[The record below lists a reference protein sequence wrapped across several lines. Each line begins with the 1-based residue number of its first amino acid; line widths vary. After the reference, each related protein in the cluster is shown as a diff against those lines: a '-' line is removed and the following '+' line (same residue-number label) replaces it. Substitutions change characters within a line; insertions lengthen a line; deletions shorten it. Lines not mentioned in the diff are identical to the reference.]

1 MRRILAILLICVLA
15 VPASAKERW
24 PDGSTMNKWFRSVP
38 KPAKGRQFVIT
49 DFGAVHDSTKIQTE
63 AIQKAIDAASVKG
76 GTVVIPEGTWLSGA
90 LFFRPK
96 THLYLEKGA
105 VLKGSTDI
113 ENFPDIPVHIEGVLQ
128 PFASALIN
136 ADGCDGFSVLGEGV
150 IDGCGQPFWEQF
162 WAGLKENPSLTNLQ
176 VKRPRLM
183 GISNSTDVTIEGV
196 RLRNSAFWN
205 IHLYKCRRVY
215 IGGVSI
221 YAPIEPV
228 KAPCSDGI
236 DIDACQDV
244 HITGCNIATGDD
256 HIAVKGGKGPW
267 ADKDPDNGTNA
278 NILVEDCSFGHGP
291 GVLVFG
297 SECIGA
303 KNVILRNSKV
313 KDTHRLLWLKMRPDT
328 PQKYSDIRIEG
339 VTGEVWNIV
348 YAKPWTQYFDLKD
361 RKDIPMSV
369 AENIEIQKCTLKCRR
384 RRNIEEA
391 PDQYSINGLTLKD
404 NKLSWNYNKDEK
416 KVKPYTL
423 PDPLIFP
430 DSTKVETAEKWEKRR
445 ADILELF
452 QSEMYGTMPPSSHIY
467 LETTEEST
475 PQEDYAIRR
484 RVRMTFREDGT
495 GPHIDWLILYPA
507 QAKEPTPAVISL
519 NYYGN
524 DAIYTQERF
533 PVPMKDILSR
543 GYTYVTACYE
553 DVSPDPDELQD
564 PEEQLRIAR
573 TNIYELWDPDCT
585 TGSIMAWAW
594 ALCRGMDM
602 MEEDPAIDASRV
614 LLTGSSRLGKAAL
627 LAGAYDRR
635 FAVVALNQTGGGGV
649 PLAKRNF
656 GEYVSSEV
664 EHFGYW
670 WCREFAK
677 YAEKERK
684 AMPFDQHMLLACI
697 APRPLLVEGFTNPWF
712 DARGE
717 FLALKAAS
725 PVWTL
730 LGAEGFPDVDFPH
743 SYETYAMGTTLGY
756 IKRKGAHGIN
766 DLDWKWMLDFSD
778 RWLNNTVVG
787 TRTDALADSAWDASA
802 WISAADAPVV
812 TGIVN
817 GRQNYRAADGSSWF
831 LSTLRNPQEVVKAV
845 WMTTALGVYEIYI
858 NGKPVGNDALKP
870 GYTHPLKTRASYT
883 YDITDAFNKAAGA
896 ENVLSAQV
904 TPGWWADKI
913 VTPDGNEGML
923 GDKPAFRAVLQLSF
937 ADGSTSILGTGAQ
950 DWTAGIAG
958 PVTHAGIFDGEAY
971 DARIPQGF
979 DTPEKLSAPEINT
992 EFSGEIV
999 PAAGA
1004 EICYRKDLTLKP
1016 IEAYVYKDIEGSTP
1030 TEFGTV
1036 VKLRQYSPGDVIDLK
1051 EGETLVVDFGQN
1063 AAAVPAF
1070 RFKAAEGTVLSC
1082 LPGEILNDGNGA
1094 QSRGMDAPEGSVH
1107 RTNLRLAEG
1116 CFSLEY
1122 TFGPGN
1128 VWESYMPLHTFFG
1141 YRYLSITASA
1151 DVQFSSI
1158 LSVPVTSIKHEME
1171 TGTITTGNPDINRL
1185 ISNAFWGQ
1193 LSNYLSV
1200 PTDCPQRN
1208 ERLGWTADTQVFAET
1223 GTFFANTDAFFHK
1236 WMRDVRDSQGPSGG
1250 IPGVAPFGQY
1260 GSKTMHMMRLGWSD
1274 AGIIVPWIV
1283 WKQFGD
1289 TSIIDESWESMVRFI
1304 GHVNETRYDFETNI
1318 EENGNYQWA
1327 DWLSY
1332 EALESNSKRAYTA
1345 KDANGKRHL
1354 LPETIAYWNYLGA
1367 CYWVLDAEMMRDMAA
1382 ATGRDAGE
1390 YEAMAETARNYI
1402 KEHFIGP
1409 DGLFKTD
1416 ILNTMQTP
1424 ALFALKTGVV
1434 EGEAKDAM
1442 IARLRENF
1450 AAHGGCLQTGFLGTS
1465 ILMQTLTENGMADIA
1480 WDLLFQRKN
1489 PSWLYSVDN
1498 GATTIWERWNSY
1510 TLENGMGPK
1519 GMNSFNHYAYGSV
1532 CEWIWETAAGIAA
1545 DPAEPG
1551 FKHIIMKPVPEKRLG
1566 WIDAEYHSAAG
1577 TIRSAWKYEGNVC
1590 TWHFTVPEGASAS
1603 VTLPG
1608 ENEAQTYGPG
1618 SYTLTL

>member
-1 MRRILAILLICVLA
+1 MRKVLTILLLYMLA
-15 VPASAKERW
+15 VPVSSKDRW
-24 PDGSTMNKWFRSVP
+24 PDGSVMKKWFRSVP
-38 KPAKGRQFVIT
+38 KPAKGRQFLIT
-49 DFGAVHDSTKIQTE
+49 DYGAFNDSTKLQTA
-63 AIQKAIDAASVKG
+63 AIQKAIDAAAVKG

-90 LFFRPK
+90 LYFKPK

-105 VLKGSTDI
+105 VLKGSVDI
-113 ENFPDIPVHIEGVLQ
+113 ENFPDVPVHIEGVLQ

-136 ADGCDGFSVLGEGV
+136 ADRCNGFSVRGEGTL
-150 IDGCGQPFWEQF
+150 DGNGYPYWVEFWT
-162 WAGLKENPSLTNLQ
+162 GLEENPSLTNLE
-176 VKRPRLM
+176 VKRPRMM
-183 GISNSTDVTIEGV
+183 GISNSSNVTIEGV
-196 RLRNSAFWN
+196 ELRNSAFWN
-205 IHLYKCRRVY
+205 IHLYKCKRVY
-215 IGGVSI
+215 ISGVNI
-221 YAPIEPV
+221 HAPIEPL

-236 DIDACQDV
+236 DLDACRDV
-244 HITGCNIATGDD
+244 HIVSCTIATGDD

-313 KDTHRLLWLKMRPDT
+313 TDAEKLLWLKMRPDT
-328 PQKYSDIRIEG
+328 PQKYSDILIEG
-339 VTGEVWNIV
+339 VKGDVWNIV
-348 YAKPWTQYFDLKD
+348 YVKPWKQYFDLKD
-361 RKDIPMSV
+361 RKDIPMSF
-369 AENIEIQKCTLKCRR
+369 AENIDIQKCTLKCRR

-391 PDQYSINGLTLKD
+391 PEQFAISGLNLRD
-404 NKLSWNYNKDEK
+404 NKLNWKYNKDED

-430 DSTKVETAEKWEKRR
+430 DSTKVETAAQWEKRR
-445 ADILELF
+445 SDILELF
-452 QSEMYGTMPPSSHIY
+452 QSQMYGTMPPAIPVY
-467 LETTEEST
+467 LETTEENT

-484 RVRMTFREDGT
+484 RVRMTFREDGS
-495 GPHIDWLILYPA
+495 GPHIDWLVLYPVH
-507 QAKEPTPAVISL
+507 AKEPSPAVISL

-524 DAIYTQERF
+524 DSIYTQKRF

-553 DVSPDPDELQD
+553 DVSPDPEDLQD
-564 PEEQLRIAR
+564 PSEQLRIAR
-573 TNIYELWDPDCT
+573 TNMYELWDPDCT
-585 TGSIMAWAW
+585 TGSLMAWAW

-602 MEEDPAIDASRV
+602 LEKDPAIDASRV

-627 LAGAYDRR
+627 LAGAFDRR

-649 PLAKRNF
+649 PLSKRNF

-670 WCREFAK
+670 WCSEFAK

-684 AMPFDQHMLLACI
+684 TMPFDQHMLLACI
-697 APRPLLVEGFTNPWF
+697 APRPLLVEGFNNPWF

-725 PVWTL
+725 PVWAL
-730 LGAEGFPDVDFPH
+730 LGADGLPDVEFPH
-743 SYETYAMGTTLGY
+743 SFETQAIGTTVGY
-756 IKRKGAHGIN
+756 VKRKGDHGIM
-766 DLDWKWMLDFSD
+766 DIDWTWMLDFSD
-778 RWLNNTVVG
+778 KWFLAAG
-787 TRTDALADSAWDASA
+787 TRTEALEDSAWEKSA
-802 WISAADAPVV
+802 WISAANAPVV
-812 TGIVN
+812 TGKVN
-817 GRQNYRAADGSSWF
+817 SKQNYRAADGASWF
-831 LSTLRNPQEVVKAV
+831 LSTVKNPQKVVKAV
-845 WMTTALGVYEIYI
+845 WMTTALGVYEIYV
-858 NGKPVGNDALKP
+858 NGKPVGEDALKP
-870 GYTHPLKTRASYT
+870 GYTHPVKTRISYT
-883 YDITDAFNKAAGA
+883 YDITDAFNKAAQA

-913 VTPDGNEGML
+913 VTPNGHEGMV
-923 GDKPAFRAVLQLSF
+923 GRKPAFRAVLQLTY
-937 ADGSTSILGTGAQ
+937 ADGSTSLHGTGTRQ
-950 DWTAGIAG
+950 WTAGIAG
-958 PVTHAGIFDGEAY
+958 PVTHAGIFDGEVY
-971 DARIPQGF
+971 DARILPGYV
-979 DTPEKLSAPEINT
+979 TPEKLSAPEENT

-999 PAAGA
+999 PTAGA

-1016 IEAYVYKDIEGSTP
+1016 IEAYTYKDIEGATDS
-1030 TEFGTV
+1030 EFGTV
-1036 VKLRQYSPGDVIDLK
+1036 VKRREYAPGETITLR

-1070 RFKAAEGTVLSC
+1070 RFKAAEGTVLTC

-1094 QSRGMDAPEGSVH
+1094 KSRGMDAPEGSVH
-1107 RTNLRLAEG
+1107 RTNLRLKDH

-1122 TFGPGN
+1122 TFGPGKG
-1128 VWESYMPLHTFFG
+1128 WASYMPLHTFFG

-1151 DVQFSSI
+1151 DVTFGAI
-1158 LSVPVTSIKHEME
+1158 LSVPVTSITKEME
-1171 TGTITTGNPDINRL
+1171 TGTITTGNADINKL
-1185 ISNAFWGQ
+1185 ISNTVWGQ
-1193 LSNYLSV
+1193 RSNYLSV

-1223 GTFFANTDAFFHK
+1223 GSFFADIDAFFHK
-1236 WMRDVRDSQGPSGG
+1236 WMRDIRDSQAPSGG
-1250 IPGVAPFGQY
+1250 IPGVAPFGQF
-1260 GSKTMHMMRLGWSD
+1260 GSETKHMMRHGWSD

-1289 TSIIDESWESMVRFI
+1289 TAIIEENWDSMVKFI
-1304 GHVNETRYDFETNI
+1304 GHVHETRYDYDTNI

-1332 EALESNSKRAYTA
+1332 EPLESNSNRGLSA
-1345 KDANGKRHL
+1345 KDANGKRHP
-1354 LPETIAYWNYLGA
+1354 LPETKAYWNYLGA
-1367 CYWVLDAEMMRDMAA
+1367 CYWSLDAEMMRDMAA
-1382 ATGRDAGE
+1382 ATGRE
-1390 YEAMAETARNYI
+1390 SVEFEAMASEAKEYI
-1402 KEHFIGP
+1402 RQNFIGP

-1424 ALFALKTGVV
+1424 ALFALRTGVV
-1434 EGEAKDAM
+1434 EGEARDAM
-1442 IARLRENF
+1442 ISRLRENF
-1450 AAHGGCLQTGFLGTS
+1450 AAHDGCLQTGFLGTS

-1510 TLENGMGPK
+1510 TWESGMGPK
-1519 GMNSFNHYAYGSV
+1519 GMNSFNHYAYGCV
-1532 CEWIWETAAGIAA
+1532 CQWIWETAAGIAA
-1545 DPAEPG
+1545 DPAQPG
-1551 FKHIIMKPVPEKRLG
+1551 FKHIIMKPVPDKRLG
-1566 WIDAEYHSAAG
+1566 SIDAVYHSAAG
-1577 TIRSAWKYEGNVC
+1577 TIRSAWKYEGDVC
-1590 TWHFTVPEGASAS
+1590 TWNFTIPDGAEAS

-1608 ENEAQTYGPG
+1608 KKETRTYGPG
-1618 SYTLTL
+1618 SYSLTI